1 MKKEQEQELDLTFV
15 KLAQDSKFEATRLI
29 DKSVDKDGSK
39 LKRIWGE
46 LYAGNY
52 ITREQIK
59 AGVTIAGV
67 ALMGILA
74 IKGLANLEKTE
85 DYRRLVKIE
94 AIRELSS
101 DDYKEFIDNY
111 NESRLN
117 SLKEINAAIDELDD
131 SDYKLNG
138 DRADGTHNDS
148 IIADERALFAYSDKD
163 LDAMQLAADKEIEE
177 FKGVKYG
184 R

>member
-15 KLAQDSKFEATRLI
+15 KLAQDSKFEATRVI

-59 AGVTIAGV
+59 VGVTVASV

-74 IKGLANLEKTE
+74 MKGLANLEKAD
-85 DYRRLVKIE
+85 DYRRLVKVE

-101 DDYKEFIDNY
+101 DDFKEFIDNY
-111 NESRLN
+111 D
-117 SLKEINAAIDELDD
+117 KKKIDIIKGINDAYDELDD
-131 SDYKLNG
+131 DDYKLNG
-138 DRADGTHNDS
+138 DREDGTHNNS
-148 IIADERALFAYSDKD
+148 IIADERSLFAYSDKD
-163 LDAMQLAADKEIEE
+163 LDAMQLAAEKEVDE
-177 FKGVKYG
+177 FKEVKYG